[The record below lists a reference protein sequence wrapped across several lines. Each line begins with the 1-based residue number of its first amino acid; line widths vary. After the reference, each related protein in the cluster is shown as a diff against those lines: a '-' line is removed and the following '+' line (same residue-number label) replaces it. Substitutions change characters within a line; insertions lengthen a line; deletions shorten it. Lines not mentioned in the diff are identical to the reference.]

1 LPQKEPQSNLIS
13 YARFQKQKQKQKQKP
28 LKHRGTEVAEEYI
41 ARNAKSPKIAKVKD
55 LITNS

>member
-13 YARFQKQKQKQKQKP
+13 YARFQKQKQKP

-55 LITNS
+55 LITNR